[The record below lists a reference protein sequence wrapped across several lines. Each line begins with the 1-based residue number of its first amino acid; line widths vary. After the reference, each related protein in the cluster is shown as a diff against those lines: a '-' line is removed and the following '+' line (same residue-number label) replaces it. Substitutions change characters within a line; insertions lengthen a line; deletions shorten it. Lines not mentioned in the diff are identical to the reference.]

1 MIPFAQRSP
10 APVAVLGLAAAL
22 LVAACGS
29 TAPTPT
35 PTATG
40 APSATG
46 SPSASPSTS
55 PSGDDNAA
63 LYAEIEAQVAVLREL
78 VSRAE
83 VDRTI
88 LDEDGLR
95 AHVQDLLDEQLDT
108 PEAKAG
114 ERLLKALGL
123 IPADADL
130 KALYEETLLNQ
141 IAGQYDP
148 DEKVMYI
155 ISKSGAIG
163 PNEQITYAHEFTH
176 ALQDQYF
183 DLTIYIGDELDQSD
197 RQTARSALVEGD
209 ATLLMSYW
217 ARDNL
222 TPAELAEV
230 IGSTDPEGAAILERM
245 PKIISESLLFPYQ
258 AGLSFVLGAQTQG
271 GWAAVA
277 AMFAYPPASTEQIL
291 HPEKYTSGEAPVAVS
306 FPADAAAAL
315 GTGWDVAAQD
325 TLGEF
330 ALGVWLRDVG
340 EVKSGVAADATAGWG
355 GDRVALFEGPSG
367 AWGAVVQTAWDS
379 EADAEEFAVAAEGM
393 LAALR
398 AGGQA
403 AMILRPAPDR
413 VVVFVANGSDTLG
426 RIANVLGFAG

>member
-1 MIPFAQRSP
+1 MAQSTAMNPSARRSP

-22 LVAACGS
+22 LVAACGT
-29 TAPTPT
+29 TAPTP
-35 PTATG
+35 AVSG
-40 APSATG
+40 APSV
-46 SPSASPSTS
+46 S
-55 PSGDDNAA
+55 PSGSSSGDAIAA

-78 VSRAE
+78 ATRAE
-83 VDRTI
+83 VDRTV

-95 AHVQDLLDEQLDT
+95 AHVQELLDEQLDT
-108 PEAKAG
+108 TEAKAG

-130 KALYEETLLNQ
+130 KALYEETLSSQ

-148 DEKVMYI
+148 DDKRMYI

-183 DLTIYIGDELDQSD
+183 DLNAYQGEELDQGD
-197 RQTARSALVEGD
+197 RQTARAALVEGD

-230 IGSTDPEGAAILERM
+230 IGSTDPEVAAILERM

-258 AGLSFVLGAQTQG
+258 AGLSFVLSAQMQG
-271 GWAAVA
+271 GWAAVD
-277 AMFAYPPASTEQIL
+277 AMFGNPPASTEQIL
-291 HPEKYTSGEAPVAVS
+291 HPEKYASGEAPVAVT

-315 GTGWDVAAQD
+315 GTGWAVAAQD
-325 TLGEF
+325 TIGEF

-340 EVKSGVAADATAGWG
+340 DVKSGVAADATAGWG

-367 AWGAVVQTAWDS
+367 AWGAVAQTAWDS
-379 EADAEEFAVAAEGM
+379 EADADEFALAAEGL

-403 AMILRPAPDR
+403 AEILRPAPDR
-413 VVVFVANGSDTLG
+413 VVLFVTDGPDTLG